1 MNKKNTF
8 VVIILVLIIIVA
20 AILGIFLYNKEH
32 RVNENKEEV
41 KELVKET
48 VSIDDF
54 RKRLEEK
61 EIEIESE
68 TENTECDLI
77 GATEGVTYKIDGK
90 IIQVYKFDLDKSDEL
105 TVSNLKK
112 AQEEGIVIMPSFN
125 NYEFKVIYNKGLVL
139 INSEEHPREEEIV
152 NIFKSL

>member
-54 RKRLEEK
+54 RKRLE
-61 EIEIESE
+61 
-68 TENTECDLI
+68 
-77 GATEGVTYKIDGK
+77 
-90 IIQVYKFDLDKSDEL
+90 
-105 TVSNLKK
+105 
-112 AQEEGIVIMPSFN
+112 
-125 NYEFKVIYNKGLVL
+125 
-139 INSEEHPREEEIV
+139 
-152 NIFKSL
+152 